1 METGSPLGR
10 KPLDTDRIATRPN
23 RSAGVLLHP
32 TSLPTPFGIGDLGP
46 VAHQW
51 VGVLADAGQTWWQVL
66 PLGPTGY
73 ADSPYQS
80 FSAFAGNPYLISPDL
95 LSSDGLL
102 GPMDLWPPTLSDAY
116 VDYGPVILW
125 KTVLLTRAWEN
136 FKAGRGSSLKP
147 AFEEFCQKNASWL
160 EDFVLFMALK
170 DAHGGVSWYEWEEE
184 LIQREPAA
192 LAEAR
197 AKYPDNMG
205 RHRFIQFLFSRQWA
219 SLRQTARQR
228 GIKLIGD
235 IPIFVSG
242 DSADVWASPEL
253 FLLDQTRQPTV
264 VAGVPPDYFS
274 ATGQLWGNPHYDWE
288 RMKKDNYTWWAA
300 RFRAVLGQVDLVR
313 LDHFR
318 GFAAAWQV
326 PAGAET
332 AIDGEWVPG
341 PGADLLVAMK
351 KQLGGLPLIAE
362 DLGVITPDVQKLRD
376 DFGLPGMRILQFAF
390 TESANRFLPHHYT
403 HNTVVYTGTHD
414 NDTTVGWW
422 SEQPENEKAFLR
434 RYAPGV
440 GNDIAG
446 ELTRMAWSS
455 VADFAIAPLQDL
467 LRLPTAA
474 RMNFPGKPANN
485 WRWRFVSGQ
494 VTPRLMDELG
504 EMTALY
510 SRERKG

>member
-1 METGSPLGR
+1 M
-10 KPLDTDRIATRPN
+10 DTDRIASRPN

-80 FSAFAGNPYLISPDL
+80 FSAFAGNPYLISPEL
-95 LSSDGLL
+95 LSADGLL
-102 GPMDLWPPTLSDAY
+102 GPMDLMPPSFPDDH
-116 VDYGPVILW
+116 VDYGPVIRW
-125 KTVLLTRAWEN
+125 KSALLTRAWEN
-136 FKAGRGSSLKP
+136 FQAGRGHALKP
-147 AFEEFCQKNASWL
+147 AFDQFCQENAAWL
-160 EDFVLFMALK
+160 EDFALFMALK

-192 LAEAR
+192 LKKAR
-197 AKYPDNMG
+197 AELKGNVG
-205 RHRFIQFLFSRQWA
+205 RHRFIQFLFGRQWA
-219 SLRQTARQR
+219 SLRQAARQK

-242 DSADVWASPEL
+242 DSADVWASPEM
-253 FLLDQTRQPTV
+253 FLLDEDRQPTV

-274 ATGQLWGNPHYDWE
+274 ATGQLWGNPHYDWG
-288 RMKKDNYTWWAA
+288 RMKEDNYAWWAA
-300 RFRAVLGQVDLVR
+300 RFRAVLAQVDLVR

-326 PAGAET
+326 PAGEET
-332 AIDGEWVPG
+332 AINGEWVPG
-341 PGADLLVAMK
+341 PGADLLDAMK
-351 KQLGGLPLIAE
+351 EQLGGLPIIAE

-376 DFGLPGMRILQFAF
+376 DFGLPGMRILHFAF
-390 TESANRFLPHHYT
+390 TGSDNRFLPHHYT

-414 NDTTVGWW
+414 NDTTAGWW
-422 SEQPENEKAFLR
+422 AELPDSEQSFLR
-434 RYAPGV
+434 RYSPGI
-440 GNDIAG
+440 GQDIAG
-446 ELTRMAWSS
+446 ELMRMAWSS
-455 VADFAIAPLQDL
+455 VADYAIVPLQDL
-467 LRLPTAA
+467 LRLPTAS
-474 RMNFPGKPANN
+474 RMNYPGKPAGN
-485 WRWRFVSGQ
+485 WKWRFTPGQ
-494 VTPRLMDELG
+494 VAPLHLIQLG

-510 SRERKG
+510 SRGRQK